1 MLRDLRLAVRQL
13 FRQPGV
19 AGVAILSVA
28 IGIGLNTTLFSVVN
42 VVLLYGVSPTDPV
55 AFGVAAAILVAVALA
70 ANAVP
75 ARAATRVDP
84 VRALR
89 AD

>member
-1 MLRDLRLAVRQL
+1 LLQSM
-13 FRQPGV
+13 
-19 AGVAILSVA
+19 
-28 IGIGLNTTLFSVVN
+28 
-42 VVLLYGVSPTDPV
+42 LYGVSATDPV